1 MDSANSIKNNLR
13 TCNLKTGQFISYVF
27 QMVKKISHLQM
38 NIFCRFNFIIEEM
51 PYECIQ
57 GIVWQVCY
65 QIRLMISAN
74 RSITISCNFLHL
86 FSIVH
91 QGGTSANAQ
100 RRPSELVGPG
110 GRCHPNFDRF
120 YLFSSFF
127 AFWSCTYLA
136 QFATRTVAQ
145 MTGLR
150 YILPCTSKVK
160 RVEVVAKREI

>member
-1 MDSANSIKNNLR
+1 
-13 TCNLKTGQFISYVF
+13 
-27 QMVKKISHLQM
+27 M
-38 NIFCRFNFIIEEM
+38 NIFCNFKFIIEEM

-100 RRPSELVGPG
+100 RRPSVLVGPG
-110 GRCHPNFDRF
+110 GKCHPNFDRF
-120 YLFSSFF
+120 HLFSSFF
-127 AFWSCTYLA
+127 RILILYISSSICNKNGSSNDRSEIHFAMYLKS
-136 QFATRTVAQ
+136 QKSRSGSQKGNLKGVDETKLWKKQKQR
-145 MTGLR
+145 L
-150 YILPCTSKVK
+150 
-160 RVEVVAKREI
+160 